1 MNYESLLHSQQ
12 FQFVYK
18 AGKRYDGR
26 FMSVFVASNE
36 SVLDRYGI
44 TASRKVSRRAVD
56 RNRMKR
62 LLRESIRVVIAE
74 HLTGRVSG
82 CDWVLNAR
90 RSLLTVKMP
99 EVCRELERLTIKA
112 LGEQHVGAKDTS

>member
-1 MNYESLLHSQQ
+1 MGYEGLLQSQQ
-12 FQFVYK
+12 FQAVYK
-18 AGKRYDGR
+18 AGRRYDGR
-26 FMSVFVASNE
+26 FMSVFVTPNDLSF
-36 SVLDRYGI
+36 DRFGI

-62 LLRESIRVVIAE
+62 LLRESIRAIVPTQSLDGAVG
-74 HLTGRVSG
+74 H
-82 CDWVLNAR
+82 DWVLNAR

-112 LGEQHVGAKDTS
+112 IRERPVEIKDAD